1 MRKSSARKAK
11 QKILILLSNYAFC
24 GMKKKKKIFT
34 KNKQLHSFDNIW
46 NNYFK
51 INKII
56 NKFILTGDK
65 FMPELHLKQPG
76 STYSACWQFTKHR
89 ERIQKLRENQNDL
102 FRKESD

>member
-11 QKILILLSNYAFC
+11 RKRLILLSNYAFC
-24 GMKKKKKIFT
+24 GIKKKKKIFT
-34 KNKQLHSFDNIW
+34 KNKQLHNFDNIW
-46 NNYFK
+46 F
-51 INKII
+51 
-56 NKFILTGDK
+56 KFILTGDQ